1 VVVLITPGSQSTP
14 DIVQRPEPACV
25 EALVAQPSVEALDMA
40 VLHRLARLDVDLPVL
55 GPADHEPRG
64 ELRAVSERTCPGRP
78 RSATLILALKG
89 PVVGTRALLA
99 TRSHYGKPTTY
110 R

>member
-40 VLHRLARLDVDLPVL
+40 VLHRLARLQYPNDLRFTETALLHASLPRSYITRELQIQMVEISGGRSHPC
-55 GPADHEPRG
+55 GPAAISTG
-64 ELRAVSERTCPGRP
+64 EVE
-78 RSATLILALKG
+78 
-89 PVVGTRALLA
+89 
-99 TRSHYGKPTTY
+99 H
-110 R
+110 